1 MSGKAWTRKELIVLK
16 KNWGIL
22 KCSEIAEKLNRTEDS
37 VYWKASKLNLRVKD
51 KQGVS
56 CREAED
62 ISGFNKGTILK
73 AMIDSGISE
82 GEWKR
87 LSPCKIKKIV
97 ESFMEYENMNSV
109 CNRHNLTKYELKKVI
124 DYCKVNNYS
133 SSRVMKLKSSEIDEA
148 IKRYNNI
155 FTKK

>member
-1 MSGKAWTRKELIVLK
+1 MSGKWWVKKELAFLK

-22 KCSEIAEKLNRTEDS
+22 SGPEIADKLNRTEES
-37 VYWKASKLNLRVKD
+37 VYCKASELELRVKD
-51 KQGVS
+51 RQGVS

-73 AMIDSGISE
+73 AMIDSGVSE

-87 LSPCKIKKIV
+87 LSPCKIKKIA

-109 CNRHNLTKYELKKVI
+109 CSRYNLTKYELKKI
-124 DYCKVNNYS
+124 MDYCKVNNYS
-133 SSRVMKLKSSEIDEA
+133 SSRVMKLKSSEIDDA
-148 IKRYNNI
+148 IQKYKRI
-155 FTKK
+155 FDK